1 MDEEFTSPRP
11 KKRNGNLKYV
21 IYLLIVLLATGLS
34 LFFAL
39 YGNFNE
45 VVDTILSSKWQ
56 YLLLIMGIVLL
67 SYCVDAL
74 IILVFC
80 RLYTKKYR
88 FHQGLACSL
97 VGQFYSN
104 VTPGSSGGQV
114 MQVYTLKS
122 QGVPLSNGASIFVMW
137 FIIYQFV
144 LIVFDLV
151 AFFVEMNTILSI
163 PDIPFNIFG
172 WQFSIP
178 IWPIVILGFLLNISV
193 IFLLIVMS
201 FSHRFHNFIIHYV
214 IGFLAKIRI
223 VKNPDKARE
232 SIRVQV
238 ENFKIELRRLMS
250 NIPVLILQIV
260 FFSSMIVLRSSVP
273 YFAGMAVQAFT
284 DFNFGVLMDGVFR
297 SAFHQM
303 VTGII
308 PLPGSAGVSEF
319 FYNAIFN
326 GYFSATPNSVI
337 LNSTQIIWR
346 AATFH
351 IMFLISGLVAAFYR
365 SRPKEPIHYA
375 NRQTFVDLQLATF
388 DERKKSS
395 DTLYETRQLSR
406 RALQK
411 KITSA
416 LKGKKNAG
424 EIYLPLDE
432 DMPKGKDEP
441 EAKKEPTIKPKK
453 PAKPKRKSRGHK
465 EDSEDWEYWSI

>member
-1 MDEEFTSPRP
+1 M
-11 KKRNGNLKYV
+11 
-21 IYLLIVLLATGLS
+21 
-34 LFFAL
+34 
-39 YGNFNE
+39 
-45 VVDTILSSKWQ
+45 
-56 YLLLIMGIVLL
+56 
-67 SYCVDAL
+67 
-74 IILVFC
+74 
-80 RLYTKKYR
+80 
-88 FHQGLACSL
+88 
-97 VGQFYSN
+97 
-104 VTPGSSGGQV
+104 
-114 MQVYTLKS
+114 
-122 QGVPLSNGASIFVMW
+122 
-137 FIIYQFV
+137 
-144 LIVFDLV
+144 
-151 AFFVEMNTILSI
+151 
-163 PDIPFNIFG
+163 
-172 WQFSIP
+172 
-178 IWPIVILGFLLNISV
+178 GFLLNISV

-416 LKGKKNAG
+416 LRGRKGDG

-432 DMPKGKDEP
+432 DLPKGKDEP
-441 EAKKEPTIKPKK
+441 EAKKEPAIKPKK
-453 PAKPKRKSRGHK
+453 PAKPKRKNRGRK
-465 EDSEDWEYWSI
+465 EESDDWEYWSI

>member
-1 MDEEFTSPRP
+1 
-11 KKRNGNLKYV
+11 
-21 IYLLIVLLATGLS
+21 
-34 LFFAL
+34 
-39 YGNFNE
+39 
-45 VVDTILSSKWQ
+45 
-56 YLLLIMGIVLL
+56 
-67 SYCVDAL
+67 
-74 IILVFC
+74 
-80 RLYTKKYR
+80 
-88 FHQGLACSL
+88 
-97 VGQFYSN
+97 
-104 VTPGSSGGQV
+104 
-114 MQVYTLKS
+114 
-122 QGVPLSNGASIFVMW
+122 
-137 FIIYQFV
+137 
-144 LIVFDLV
+144 
-151 AFFVEMNTILSI
+151 
-163 PDIPFNIFG
+163 
-172 WQFSIP
+172 
-178 IWPIVILGFLLNISV
+178 
-193 IFLLIVMS
+193 
-201 FSHRFHNFIIHYV
+201 
-214 IGFLAKIRI
+214 
-223 VKNPDKARE
+223 
-232 SIRVQV
+232 
-238 ENFKIELRRLMS
+238 MS

-432 DMPKGKDEP
+432 DLPKDKP
-441 EAKKEPTIKPKK
+441 QAQAKQQPPSKPKK
-453 PAKPKRKSRGHK
+453 PAKQKKRRGHK